1 MDKLIDFF
9 KTPEGFTGLIIFVF
23 FLTIYLIAYRR
34 SQRDDIVILNG
45 KKDYYT
51 LALILVLSVFTLFFS
66 KDNSTVEYFYGGL
79 FLISI
84 LCVYTIYLTYI
95 GNLGYP
101 NRIVIAICAKIFI
114 LSIIIVIFFLRIIEY
129 TYAELE
135 ENKNKRY
142 KDGTKGNLI
151 IFADKRN
158 RRYTDRFIKN
168 LIK

>member
-1 MDKLIDFF
+1 MEKIIDFF
-9 KTPEGFTGLIIFVF
+9 KTPEGFTGLMIFAF
-23 FLTIYLIAYRR
+23 FLTLYIIAYKK
-34 SQRDDIVILNG
+34 SQRDEIVILNG

-66 KDNSTVEYFYGGL
+66 NDNSTVEYFYGGF
-79 FLISI
+79 FLIAI

-101 NRIVIAICAKIFI
+101 NRIAIAICAKIFI
-114 LSIIIVIFFLRIIEY
+114 VSIILFIFIIR
-129 TYAELE
+129 AFELLE
-135 ENKNKRY
+135 AGNEKNKDRRF

-151 IFADKRN
+151 LAAHNRNKRFTDK
-158 RRYTDRFIKN
+158 FIKN